1 MIKTPTPST
10 DEQVRALLARLGCPV
25 PFHEVRTRFLG
36 NIATPNMSTSPMKVV
51 ADLWGG
57 ELPEFDSIDAV
68 NELIGALIGG
78 LWNRL
83 TAHQHRSSP
92 FHLTRADPEATRDD
106 LAALALM
113 RRQEIDGFIE
123 GLFGKEKIVYFPDR
137 AHRALNELGQMRAL
151 FAGVADIAADETKP
165 GSIKDMETT
174 HRHLREI
181 TRNAE
186 HEINSIVIACR
197 IARKQMLAGSPANK
211 PTVH

>member
-1 MIKTPTPST
+1 MINAPSPST
-10 DEQVRALLARLGCPV
+10 DEQVRALLTRFGCPV

-36 NIATPNMSTSPMKVV
+36 NIATPNMSASPMKVV

-57 ELPEFDSIDAV
+57 ELPEFDSIDAA

-92 FHLTRADPEATRDD
+92 FHLTRADAGATRES
-106 LAALALM
+106 LTALALI

-123 GLFGKEKIVYFPDR
+123 GLFGKEKVVYFPDR
-137 AHRALNELGQMRAL
+137 ARRALDELSQMRAL
-151 FAGVADIAADETKP
+151 FAGVADIAADESKP
-165 GSIKDMETT
+165 GSIKDIETT

-186 HEINSIVIACR
+186 HEINAIVIACR
-197 IARKQMLAGSPANK
+197 IARKQMLTGSPANK